1 MDEVR
6 ISLYNILALSWSL
19 TLSGIHL
26 NEKLL
31 ILYPKFKCHEV
42 SLSSGAGSGRMTIV
56 WITLS
61 ERVYTVFASL

>member
-42 SLSSGAGSGRMTIV
+42 SLPSGQV
-56 WITLS
+56 P
-61 ERVYTVFASL
+61 VV